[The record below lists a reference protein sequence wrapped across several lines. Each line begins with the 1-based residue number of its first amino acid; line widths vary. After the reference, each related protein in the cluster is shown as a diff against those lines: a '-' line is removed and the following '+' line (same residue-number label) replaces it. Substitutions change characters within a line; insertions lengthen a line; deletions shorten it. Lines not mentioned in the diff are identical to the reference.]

1 MTSSYT
7 LRFLSALSLSLL
19 GLPAHAQVSQT
30 YTTTADFQQGV
41 LNQVNTSVAD
51 QLQLDTVPPAGTL
64 PFVCVALNG
73 LGRMVRVNAN
83 TGEIMGDYRTAPQ
96 GQPGQFFGTA
106 PSRTAVDSLG
116 NVWVS
121 NEGES
126 GLVNGIAKGSV
137 VKIGIIVGGTRT
149 DALGN
154 PSPNGE
160 YLKPP
165 FLYSTAVD
173 RNGDGLIRTS
183 RGLNNVLN
191 WTNVTDGLGGT
202 DGLVQDAD
210 DELILVYQ
218 RVAPIAVLHVSVD
231 SSNDV
236 WVGGY
241 PAGGAG
247 QPFQKLNG
255 SNGAILSTVPTTCG
269 GYGGVISPAGILWS
283 TSPQEGRLLRL
294 DTNTLTTQC
303 LIEPFPPFPGNAGV
317 TVDSTGAAW
326 STEFLAQN
334 RVNKRLAD
342 GTQVAGFP
350 KALPTDRTGNF
361 TLASTSI
368 DNDVWVSGANASS
381 NRICRIDTNG
391 ILRKKIDLP
400 AGPEGVSVDSNGKVW
415 VSCAVA
421 NKLVRI
427 DPNGGADGLGSLD
440 LQVTLPSLSNA
451 KNFGSMCGEVPL
463 SPQQPNGSW
472 SVVYDSGSIST
483 QFGKLSYTASVPA
496 QTALAAQFRIANT
509 PADLALATFQPINN
523 GVAFSG
529 VFGRFVEARF
539 DFTRASTSVSASPVL
554 FDFSIE
560 SLPDAPDPDCQA
572 GLRVPASLLVF
583 PEFDNRTGDLTLLTV
598 TNTAEELD
606 AVKVEFVYIGRMAA
620 SGQTIPCLEY
630 NRTEML
636 TSNDTI
642 SVITSAHNPNQSQ
655 GYVYVFAKNRITGKA
670 MVHNHLIGHAMIIQG
685 LSQLDYSYEP
695 EVFLGIGAQGDDT
708 DRDND
713 GLRDLNDIE
722 YSCAPDEILIPR
734 FLGQRPDFES
744 QLVLLNLTGG
754 SEFTATLDLLA
765 YNDNEEAFS
774 GQFSFQCWTKVSL
787 LDVSQ
792 VFLDSFLR
800 DNTAH
805 DPQEDIGV
813 ETGWLRLNG
822 LNAVSTA
829 ATISDPAFL
838 AMLIERT
845 GSAGYAVDA
854 PFISGTQKNGDL
866 LSRSLFE
873 DSTP

>member
-1 MTSSYT
+1 MTST
-7 LRFLSALSLSLL
+7 LDIRVLSALTLSLF
-19 GLPAHAQVSQT
+19 GLSAAAQVSRT
-30 YTTTADFQQGV
+30 YTTSADFNEGV

-51 QLQLDTVPPAGTL
+51 QLQLNTLPPAGTL

-83 TGEIMGDYRTAPQ
+83 TGEIMGDYRTAPL

-116 NVWVS
+116 NVWVT

-126 GLVNGIAKGSV
+126 GQVSGVAKGSI

-154 PSPNGE
+154 PNPAGE

-183 RGLNNVLN
+183 RGVNNVLN
-191 WTNVTDGLGGT
+191 WTNLTDGVGGA

-218 RVAPIAVLHVSVD
+218 RVAPIAALHVSVD
-231 SSNDV
+231 PANNV

-247 QPFQKLNG
+247 QPFQKLRG
-255 SNGAILSTVPTTCG
+255 TDGAILATVATSCG

-303 LIEPFPPFPGNAGV
+303 LVEPFPPFPGNAGV
-317 TVDSTGAAW
+317 TVDSAGAAW

-334 RVNKRLAD
+334 RVNKRLSD

-350 KALPTDRTGNF
+350 KSLPTDRTGNF
-361 TLASTSI
+361 TLASTPV
-368 DNDVWVSGANASS
+368 DNDVWVSGANANS

-391 ILRKKIDLP
+391 LLRKKIDLP

-415 VSCAVA
+415 VACAVA

-427 DPNGGADGLGSLD
+427 DPNAGADGLGAID
-440 LQVTLPSLSNA
+440 LQVDLPSLSNA
-451 KNFGSMCGEVPL
+451 KNFGTMCGEVPL
-463 SPQQPNGSW
+463 IPQQPNGSW
-472 SVVYDSGSIST
+472 NVVYDSGSLGT
-483 QFGKLSYTASVPA
+483 QYGKLSFTASIPA
-496 QTALAAQFRIANT
+496 QTALGAQFRVGNT
-509 PADLALATFQPINN
+509 PADLAAAAFQPINN
-523 GVAFSG
+523 GVAFNG
-529 VFGRFVEARF
+529 VFGRLLEARF
-539 DFTRASTSVSASPVL
+539 DFTRAGTSVSATPVL
-554 FDFSIE
+554 FDFTIE
-560 SLPDAPDPDCQA
+560 SLPGTSDPDCEA
-572 GLRVPASLLVF
+572 GLRVPASMLVF
-583 PEFDNRTGDLTLLTV
+583 PEFDNRTANLTLVTV
-598 TNTAEELD
+598 TNTAEDLD
-606 AVKVEFVYIGRMAA
+606 PVKVEFVYIGRTTA

-630 NRTEML
+630 NRTETL
-636 TSNDTI
+636 TSNDTL
-642 SVITSAHNPNQSQ
+642 SVVTSVHNPNQAQ
-655 GYVYVFAKNRITGKA
+655 GYLYVFAKNRITGKA
-670 MVHNHLIGHAMIIQG
+670 TVHNHLVGHALIIQG

-695 EVFLGIGAQGDDT
+695 EVFLGVGAQGEDT
-708 DRDND
+708 DRDGD
-713 GLRDLNDIE
+713 GLRDLNDLE
-722 YSCAPDEILIPR
+722 YSCAPDQILIPR
-734 FLGQRPDFES
+734 FLGQRPGIES

-754 SEFTATLDLLA
+754 SEFTATLDLLT
-765 YNDNEEAFS
+765 YTDNEEAFS
-774 GQFSFQCWTKVSL
+774 GQYSFQCWAKVPL
-787 LDVSQ
+787 TDISQ
-792 VFLDSFLR
+792 VFADSFLR
-800 DNTAH
+800 DSTAQN
-805 DPQEDIGV
+805 PQEDIGV

-829 ATISDPAFL
+829 ATIADPAFL
-838 AMLIERT
+838 ALLIERT
-845 GSAGYAVDA
+845 GSAGHAVDA
-854 PFISGTQKNGDL
+854 PFVQGTQKNGDL
-866 LSRSLFE
+866 LGRSVFE